1 MIAGLVSL
9 KIAAF
14 FTTTVNIV
22 ICTLYI
28 YNVFNHNHIPI
39 YSHLKKRAP
48 IALT

>member
-9 KIAAF
+9 KISAF
-14 FTTTVNIV
+14 FTTTVNV
-22 ICTLYI
+22 LYVHYI